1 MIRALADPARS
12 SRNATAPSPG
22 LTGAYYPRMAFG
34 LVAFHYPSPEHRDE
48 LVQRM
53 QAAAGVM
60 RTVEGC
66 LGVSVWEA
74 RESDAL
80 VSTGTFVSEEAWTQ
94 AARAVLEAGV
104 DFDYDERELRPR
116 AVHFLVQPD

>member
-1 MIRALADPARS
+1 
-12 SRNATAPSPG
+12 
-22 LTGAYYPRMAFG
+22 MAFG
-34 LVAFHYPSPEHRDE
+34 LVAFHYPKPEHRAE

-53 QAAAGVM
+53 QAAAEVM

-66 LGVSVWEA
+66 LDASVWED
-74 RESDAL
+74 RDGDAL
-80 VSTGTFVSEEAWTQ
+80 VSTGTFASEEAWTL

-116 AVHFLVQPD
+116 AVHFLVQPA